1 MPEPQDPNSTEESPE
16 PEPPELTEPRLIGTF
31 AAARSDR
38 ERDTFNTLEV
48 GPRWTFSS

>member
-1 MPEPQDPNSTEESPE
+1 MPEPKDPEPREDSPE
-16 PEPPELTEPRLIGTF
+16 SEPTEPRLIGTF

-38 ERDTFNTLEV
+38 ARDTFNTLEV

>member
-1 MPEPQDPNSTEESPE
+1 MPEPQDPNPTEESPE
-16 PEPPELTEPRLIGTF
+16 PEPAEVRLIGTF

>member
-1 MPEPQDPNSTEESPE
+1 MPEPQDAEPSEDSHE
-16 PEPPELTEPRLIGTF
+16 PEPTEPRLIGTF

-38 ERDTFNTLEV
+38 ERETFNTLEV